1 MDKENTEKYSNI
13 KAARSNQGVFMKK
26 VVLSLVICL
35 VAMSVIFARS
45 PNNVENIEL
54 DFVYEVEARLEKQL
68 NSEYTIVKI
77 HQSETGKN
85 YLQEEFIRDI
95 LITQNI
101 DGKDKEVCL
110 IYPYFA
116 GNEPGDLLAKLPIK
130 IVLDNKD
137 KDFKKTNEKSLEM
150 CFAVKTSDKFLL
162 EAVKKIVEDAAFIE
176 RIYESIFE
184 ELAKDYFKDKIS
196 VESVNQYK

>member
-1 MDKENTEKYSNI
+1 
-13 KAARSNQGVFMKK
+13 MKK
-26 VVLSLVICL
+26 LLALLIMSF
-35 VAMSVIFARS
+35 VAMPAIFARS
-45 PNNVENIEL
+45 PNNVETVEL
-54 DFVYEVEARLEKQL
+54 DFVYKVEAQLEKQL
-68 NSEYTIVKI
+68 DSTYTIVKI
-77 HQSETGKN
+77 HPSETGKF

-116 GNEPGDLLAKLPIK
+116 GNEPSDLLAKLPIK

-150 CFAVKTSDKFLL
+150 CFAVKTSDKILL
-162 EAVKKIVEDAAFIE
+162 EAVNKIVEDAAFIE

-184 ELAKDYFKDKIS
+184 ELAKEYFRDKIH

>member
-13 KAARSNQGVFMKK
+13 KAARSNQGVLMKK

-35 VAMSVIFARS
+35 VAMSAIFARS
-45 PNNVENIEL
+45 PNAVENIEL

-68 NSEYTIVKI
+68 DSEYTIVKI
-77 HQSETGKN
+77 HPSETGKN

-116 GNEPGDLLAKLPIK
+116 GNEPGDLTAALPIK

-150 CFAVKTSDKFLL
+150 CFAVKTNDKLLL
-162 EAVKKIVEDAAFIE
+162 EAVNKIVEDAAFIE

-196 VESVNQYK
+196 VESVN